1 MILLLTNKGSCEAE
15 SETVTGKAS
24 FWKSLL
30 YFPPFFVNILFEAK
44 FLKFK
49 ERHGKQTMKNIKKIF
64 LRDVASLIRHP
75 FALIIA
81 LGLCLIPALYAW
93 FNIYSNWDPY
103 GNTGNMQ
110 IAVASEDAG
119 YTDEN
124 GSKVN
129 VAQTVMDTLKE
140 NKSIDWVRV
149 KTEKEALNGV
159 SAGKYYAAV
168 VFSKD
173 FTECMY
179 HGFLEGLKRPSVTY
193 YVNEK
198 KNAVATKITDTA
210 VTTLETNINE
220 QYIALI
226 VSRLFEKQKTAV
238 EGLKQKEIADAI
250 VSKLAQAKERT
261 EHFSVVVKS
270 LVQANDKLTASIDG
284 AQSDFQTIQTQL
296 SQAQENVDSMQ
307 DTQPLSQRLSFS
319 GGQALQSVNQAAA
332 QLAQAQR
339 TKVEER
345 KKAYVSQVTG
355 HLSQAKSMIDKVIS
369 AVEALNAATSL
380 DLPQGIVLSQLT
392 AHSGRLEGMIA
403 QLESGSQA
411 QDIKILEDMEAQL
424 SQQIESLRQELQQ
437 TVSQSL
443 TKLED
448 ACKQKEADISQAVSH
463 AREDIDLLS
472 MALDQG
478 KQAAGS
484 MNEGF
489 RGIAKEL
496 GRMETKL
503 ELLTETVNR
512 MDGAQIVE
520 NFVSFLKGNSKEYG
534 AFFASPV
541 EVETHTVYP
550 VDNYGSGVAPFYT
563 TLALWVGGVVLVSL
577 IKVKVKANARGLIDP
592 KPHELF
598 FGRYLLFFALA
609 LVQAAV
615 TVWGDL
621 YLLHIQCLY
630 PRRLLLAA
638 FVTSFTFS
646 LLIYALTISF
656 GDIGKAVIVV
666 LMVIQIAG
674 SSGTYPIEILP
685 EFYQKMYIFFPFP
698 YAINAMREAIA
709 GMYGKEY
716 VLDLMQLMLFA
727 AGALMLGLVIRLP
740 FRKFYGFVEK
750 RMEDTGMM

>member
-1 MILLLTNKGSCEAE
+1 MD
-15 SETVTGKAS
+15 
-24 FWKSLL
+24 
-30 YFPPFFVNILFEAK
+30 
-44 FLKFK
+44 
-49 ERHGKQTMKNIKKIF
+49 NIKKIF
-64 LRDVASLIRHP
+64 FRDVKSLFRHP

-81 LGLCLIPALYAW
+81 LGLCMIPALYAW

-103 GNTGNMQ
+103 GNTGNIQ

-119 YTDEN
+119 YIDEKGNEVNATD
-124 GSKVN
+124 
-129 VAQTVMDTLKE
+129 AVMETLKE
-140 NKSIDWVRV
+140 NKSIDWVQL
-149 KTEKEALNGV
+149 KSGKEAFKGV
-159 SAGKYYAAV
+159 QAGKYYAAV

-173 FTECMY
+173 FTQCMY
-179 HGFLEGLKRPSVTY
+179 HGFLDGLKRPSVTY

-210 VTTLETNINE
+210 VTTLETNMDE
-220 QYIALI
+220 RYIALI
-226 VSRLFEKQKTAV
+226 VSRLFDKQKTV
-238 EGLKQKEIADAI
+238 TEDLNQQELVDT
-250 VSKLAQAKERT
+250 VLSKLEQAKERT

-270 LVQANDKLTASIDG
+270 LVQANDKLAASIDG
-284 AQSDFQTIQTQL
+284 AESDSQTIQMQL
-296 SQAQENVDSMQ
+296 DQVKDHVDKMQ
-307 DTQPLSQRLSFS
+307 DTQPFSERLSFS
-319 GGQALQSVNQAAA
+319 GSQALQSVNQAAV
-332 QLAQAQR
+332 QLKQAQR

-355 HLSQAKSMIDKVIS
+355 QLSQAKSVLDKIIN
-369 AVEALNAATSL
+369 AVQSINAATL

-392 AHSGRLEGMIA
+392 SHSQKLDSMIT
-403 QLESGSQA
+403 QLQSGIHAEDKQ
-411 QDIKILEDMEAQL
+411 ILEDLETQI
-424 SQQIESLRQELQQ
+424 SQQIDALQQELQQ

-443 TKLED
+443 TKFED
-448 ACKQKEADISQAVSH
+448 ACKQKEADLSQSVVH
-463 AREDIDLLS
+463 AQEDLELLS
-472 MALDQG
+472 MALGQG
-478 KQAAGS
+478 KQAADS
-484 MNEGF
+484 MNQGI
-489 RGIAKEL
+489 RGISKEL
-496 GRMETKL
+496 NRMAAKL
-503 ELLTETVNR
+503 ELLTQTVSN
-512 MDGAQIVE
+512 MDSAQITE
-520 NFVSFLKGNSKEYG
+520 KFVSFLKGNPEAYG

-541 EVETHTVYP
+541 TIETQLIYP

-577 IKVKVKANARGLIDP
+577 IKVKAGKQELVNP

-598 FGRYLLFFALA
+598 LGRYLLFFVLA

-630 PRRLLLAA
+630 PRKLLLAA
-638 FVTSFTFS
+638 FLTSFTFS

-709 GMYGKEY
+709 GMYEQDY
-716 VLDLMQLMLFA
+716 AMDLIQLMLFA
-727 AGALMLGLVIRLP
+727 VAALLLGLVVRLP
-740 FRKFYGFVEK
+740 FRKFYQFVEK
-750 RMEDTGMM
+750 RMEDTDMM

>member
-1 MILLLTNKGSCEAE
+1 MD
-15 SETVTGKAS
+15 
-24 FWKSLL
+24 
-30 YFPPFFVNILFEAK
+30 
-44 FLKFK
+44 
-49 ERHGKQTMKNIKKIF
+49 NIKKIF
-64 LRDVASLIRHP
+64 FRDVKSLFRHP

-81 LGLCLIPALYAW
+81 LGLCMIPALYAW

-103 GNTGNMQ
+103 GNTGNIQ

-119 YTDEN
+119 YIDEN
-124 GSKVN
+124 GNEVN
-129 VAQTVMDTLKE
+129 ATDAVMETLKE
-140 NKSIDWVRV
+140 NKSIDWVQL
-149 KTEKEALNGV
+149 KSGKEAFKGV
-159 SAGKYYAAV
+159 QAGKYYAAV

-173 FTECMY
+173 FTQCMY
-179 HGFLEGLKRPSVTY
+179 HGFLDGLKRPSVTY

-210 VTTLETNINE
+210 VTTLETNMDE
-220 QYIALI
+220 RYIALI
-226 VSRLFEKQKTAV
+226 VSRLFDKQKTV
-238 EGLKQKEIADAI
+238 TEDLNQQELVDT
-250 VSKLAQAKERT
+250 VLSKLEQAKERT

-270 LVQANDKLTASIDG
+270 LVQANDKLAASIDG
-284 AQSDFQTIQTQL
+284 AESDSQTIQMQL
-296 SQAQENVDSMQ
+296 DQVKDHVDKMQ
-307 DTQPLSQRLSFS
+307 DTQPFSERLSFS
-319 GGQALQSVNQAAA
+319 GSQALQSVNQAAV
-332 QLAQAQR
+332 QLKQAQR

-355 HLSQAKSMIDKVIS
+355 QLSQAKSVLDKIIN
-369 AVEALNAATSL
+369 AVQSINAATL

-392 AHSGRLEGMIA
+392 SHSQKLDSMIT
-403 QLESGSQA
+403 QLQSGIHAEDKQ
-411 QDIKILEDMEAQL
+411 ILEDLETQI
-424 SQQIESLRQELQQ
+424 SQQIDALQQELQQ

-443 TKLED
+443 TKFED
-448 ACKQKEADISQAVSH
+448 ACKQKEADLSQSVVH
-463 AREDIDLLS
+463 AQEDLELLS
-472 MALDQG
+472 MALGQG
-478 KQAAGS
+478 KQAADS
-484 MNEGF
+484 MNQGI
-489 RGIAKEL
+489 RGISKEL
-496 GRMETKL
+496 NRMAAKL
-503 ELLTETVNR
+503 ELLTQTVSS
-512 MDGAQIVE
+512 MDSAQITE
-520 NFVSFLKGNSKEYG
+520 KFVSFLKGNPEAYG

-541 EVETHTVYP
+541 TIETQLIYP

-577 IKVKVKANARGLIDP
+577 IKVKAGKQELVNP

-598 FGRYLLFFALA
+598 LGRYLLFFVLA

-630 PRRLLLAA
+630 PRKLLLAA
-638 FVTSFTFS
+638 FLTSFTFS

-709 GMYGKEY
+709 GMYEQDY
-716 VLDLMQLMLFA
+716 AMNLIQLMLFA
-727 AGALMLGLVIRLP
+727 VAALLLGLVVRLP
-740 FRKFYGFVEK
+740 FRKFYQFVEK
-750 RMEDTGMM
+750 RMEDTDMM